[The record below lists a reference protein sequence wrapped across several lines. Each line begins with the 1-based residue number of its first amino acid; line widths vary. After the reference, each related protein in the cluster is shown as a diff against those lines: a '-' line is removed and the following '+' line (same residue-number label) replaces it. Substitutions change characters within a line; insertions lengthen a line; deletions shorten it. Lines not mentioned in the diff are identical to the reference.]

1 MSSDFNALLEEY
13 LPELRPQRRNLRFPA
28 DGDAPPVRISGIQGE
43 ALGTLTNESF
53 SGIAAL
59 IEESATIAVGN
70 DVEVEY
76 FGQPM
81 KATVRRIVPQDEG
94 LWLIG
99 LEWL

>member
-28 DGDAPPVRISGIQGE
+28 DGDAPPVRLCGIQGE
-43 ALGTLTNESF
+43 AVGTLANESF

-59 IEESATIAVGN
+59 IEQSPSIAVGN
-70 DVEVEY
+70 EVDVEY

-81 KATVRRIVPQDEG
+81 KATVRRIVPQEEG
-94 LWLIG
+94 WWLVG
-99 LEWL
+99 LEWK